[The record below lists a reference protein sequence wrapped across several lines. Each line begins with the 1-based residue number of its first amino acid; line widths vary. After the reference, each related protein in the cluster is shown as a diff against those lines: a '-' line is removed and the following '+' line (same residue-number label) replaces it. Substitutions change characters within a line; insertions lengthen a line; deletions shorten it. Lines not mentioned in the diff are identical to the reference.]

1 VSYSPEFYDL
11 IRVGSTRSAQAV
23 VPEVLRLVRPRSV
36 IDLGCGTGAWL
47 AEFAR
52 QGIEDVYGVDGPD
65 VRVDQLEIAPDR
77 FEVAD
82 LTQPVNMARTFD
94 LVISLEV
101 AEHLP
106 ETAADTFVASLVS
119 LGAVIL
125 FSAAVPHQGGVN
137 HLNEQWPRYWAERF
151 GAHGY
156 VTVDALRATFWDDER
171 VEWWYAQNMLFFV
184 AESRL
189 HEFPELASSRIDS
202 NSPRAIAHPGFIAAL
217 AWDAEERRRTTEEQF
232 RARSSIRG
240 ATRTL
245 LSAVGSAS
253 VERVKRAARAARAG
267 GAA

>member
-1 VSYSPEFYDL
+1 
-11 IRVGSTRSAQAV
+11 
-23 VPEVLRLVRPRSV
+23 
-36 IDLGCGTGAWL
+36 
-47 AEFAR
+47 
-52 QGIEDVYGVDGPD
+52 
-65 VRVDQLEIAPDR
+65 
-77 FEVAD
+77 
-82 LTQPVNMARTFD
+82 
-94 LVISLEV
+94 
-101 AEHLP
+101 
-106 ETAADTFVASLVS
+106 